1 MIHFRY
7 QVLYKM
13 RVLLHVNQIIS
24 NHIFLEELL
33 LDTKIAIFTVSS
45 LHMEWIWVPN
55 MTAVKVR
62 NRKPSRHKK
71 IIRITVTG
79 GEKSLH
85 SVKTTHLIMKKNTST
100 EHVHSKLSPLQ

>member
-1 MIHFRY
+1 
-7 QVLYKM
+7 
-13 RVLLHVNQIIS
+13 
-24 NHIFLEELL
+24 
-33 LDTKIAIFTVSS
+33 
-45 LHMEWIWVPN
+45 MEWIWVPN

-85 SVKTTHLIMKKNTST
+85 SVKTIYVVIKKKNKTY
-100 EHVHSKLSPLQ
+100 

>member
-1 MIHFRY
+1 M
-7 QVLYKM
+7 
-13 RVLLHVNQIIS
+13 
-24 NHIFLEELL
+24 HI
-33 LDTKIAIFTVSS
+33 
-45 LHMEWIWVPN
+45 EWIWVPN

-85 SVKTTHLIMKKNTST
+85 SVKMREVVTKKPQQQVI
-100 EHVHSKLSPLQ
+100 EHVLHAWHLK